1 MVYNG
6 RFHCNNKVMS
16 KIKIAVGLSGGVDSA
31 VTALILKN
39 EGYDVH
45 AFYMVN
51 WHDDANLCR
60 NDSDYKDAMVI
71 ADQLEIPFQVLD
83 FSAEYRASVFSRMI
97 DGYSNGKVPNPD
109 IFCNQYV
116 KFKVFYETVRRLG
129 FDYLATG
136 HYANI
141 VNGRLFRAND
151 HTKDQTYFL
160 CGIDPKKLSYLKF
173 PLGQLTKKEV
183 RFIAERNQLVV
194 ADKKDSVGVCFVG
207 PKSFKTFLRSYIITK
222 PGDILLDN
230 GKVVGQH
237 DGVIFYTLGQRQ
249 GIAVG
254 GIKGYEDK
262 PWYIVQKQLENNIL
276 VISQNPQ
283 HPLLCVRR
291 IKCQSINWIRHI
303 PQPREIQCVIRHN
316 GIAYDARLDCQEE
329 NTIWITLNEPIY
341 GVSIGQWCVWY
352 DNNECLGG
360 GEICET
366 NAS

>member
-1 MVYNG
+1 
-6 RFHCNNKVMS
+6 MS

-39 EGYDVH
+39 EGYEVH

-60 NDSDYKDAMVI
+60 NDSDHKDAMAI
-71 ADQLEIPFQVLD
+71 ADQIGIPFEVLD
-83 FSAEYRASVFSRMI
+83 FSNEYKASVFSRMI
-97 DGYSNGKVPNPD
+97 DGFSNGHVPNPD

-116 KFKVFYETVRRLG
+116 KFKVFFDTVRRLG

-141 VNGRLFRAND
+141 DNGRLIKAND
-151 HTKDQTYFL
+151 AKKDQTYFL
-160 CGIDPKKLSYLKF
+160 CAIDQNTLSHLKF

-183 RFIAERNQLVV
+183 RFIAEQNQLVV
-194 ADKKDSVGVCFVG
+194 AKKKDSVGVCFVG
-207 PKSFKTFLRSYIITK
+207 PRSFKAFLRSYIISK
-222 PGDILLDN
+222 PGDIVLEN

-237 DGVIFYTLGQRQ
+237 DGVVFYTLGQRQ

-262 PWYIVQKQLENNIL
+262 PWYIVQKQIENNIL
-276 VISQNPQ
+276 MISQNSK
-283 HPLLCVRR
+283 HPLLRVKR
-291 IKCQSINWIRHI
+291 IKCHSINWIRHV
-303 PQPREIQCVIRHN
+303 PQPHTVQCVIRHN
-316 GIAYDARLDCQEE
+316 GVAYDATLEPQQNEV
-329 NTIWITLNEPIY
+329 IWVTLNEPIY

-352 DNNECLGG
+352 DHDECLGG

-366 NAS
+366 SAT